1 MVKTIYL
8 VRHAHYRIP
17 HPRDLEK
24 GEKGGT
30 VLTVRG
36 LEDVIKLA
44 HKLRHQDRNIKIIY
58 TSPYKRTME
67 TADLLTKI
75 LRTDIVLRE
84 GIQENFLGDGKE
96 EHLKNVYFKFK
107 DVVEEALSY
116 PEGHA
121 IIVSH
126 KFPISLLVSR
136 ETGVSYK
143 DIAADRKHTNLIK
156 MGDGLKL
163 LYNRKAF
170 IKYEK
175 F

>member
-1 MVKTIYL
+1 MVKNIYL

-17 HPRDLEK
+17 HPRKLEK

-36 LEDVIKLA
+36 IEDVIELS
-44 HKLRHQDRNIKIIY
+44 HKLRHQDRNIKIVY
-58 TSPYKRTME
+58 TSPYKRTLE
-67 TADLLTKI
+67 TAEIITKI
-75 LRTDIVLRE
+75 LRTDIMLRE
-84 GIQENFLGDGKE
+84 DIQENYLGDGDE
-96 EHLKNVYFKFK
+96 EHLKNVHLKFK
-107 DVVEEALSY
+107 EVVEEALSY

-126 KFPISLLVSR
+126 KFPISLFVSR
-136 ETGVSYK
+136 ETGLSYK
-143 DIAADRKHTNLIK
+143 DITADRKHTNLIK
-156 MGDGLKL
+156 MGDCLKL
-163 LYNRKAF
+163 LYNRKSF